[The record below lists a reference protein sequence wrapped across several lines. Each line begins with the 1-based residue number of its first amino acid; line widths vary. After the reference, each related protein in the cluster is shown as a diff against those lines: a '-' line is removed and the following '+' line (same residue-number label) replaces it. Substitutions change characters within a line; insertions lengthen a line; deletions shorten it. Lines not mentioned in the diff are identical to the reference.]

1 MTKEEFY
8 ELTRISRKDPIFGEK
23 NLKAEQEQWKQ
34 INMPF
39 ILEKS
44 AELNNPHKKGK

>member
-1 MTKEEFY
+1 MDKNEFY
-8 ELTRISRKDPIFGEK
+8 ELIRESRKDPIFGEK

-39 ILEKS
+39 VLDTA
-44 AELNNPHKKGK
+44 AELNNPHKKEK